1 MIKIDKPLTLLVALL
16 LCPTALAGSQELPLW
31 PDGVPNAPR
40 GKYAPESTQDRPE
53 GGDRHVRN
61 VHEPT
66 ITVYRP
72 ESQASDHLPA
82 VVICPGGGYGVLAL
96 DKEGHDVARWLAGS
110 GVVGVVL
117 KYRLPR
123 PAGHVYG
130 HEAPLA
136 DVRRALALVRENAS
150 AWRVDPARVGVMG
163 FSAGGHLAASASV
176 QLKDDGPDFTVLVY
190 PVVSLLP
197 GVGHDGSRANLL
209 GRDPEEA
216 LIRRFSSEL
225 HVTAKTPPAF
235 LVHTSDDPVRVEN
248 SLLYYAALREAKVP
262 AELHVFARGGHGYGM
277 RRPDLPVGRWP
288 ELLLAWLSDS
298 GLQDR

>member
-1 MIKIDKPLTLLVALL
+1 MTQIHKPLAALLTLLIS
-16 LCPTALAGSQELPLW
+16 PTGLAHSQEIVLW
-31 PDGVPNAPR
+31 PDGVPNAPT

-72 ESQASDHLPA
+72 ESKTSEPVPA
-82 VVICPGGGYGVLAL
+82 VVICPGGGYGVLPL
-96 DKEGHDVARWLAGS
+96 DKEGHDIARWLAES

-123 PAGHVYG
+123 PGGHTYG

-136 DVRRALALVRENAS
+136 DVRQALAIVRETADEWS
-150 AWRVDPARVGVMG
+150 VDPARVGVMG

-176 QLKDDGPDFTVLVY
+176 QLKKDGPNFTVLVY

-197 GVGHDGSRANLL
+197 GVGHDGSRTNLL

-288 ELLLAWLSDS
+288 ELLLAWLTDTLSP
-298 GLQDR
+298 DR